1 MFKILSGGL
10 RLFKMSAKQKFE
22 VLFILGGPGAGKGTL
37 CRYIT
42 KKYGYVHLSAGDLLR
57 EERMK
62 PNSKYGELIEN
73 YIKDGKIVPVA
84 ITCSLL
90 DNAMQTSNSPH
101 KRFLIDGF
109 PRNQDNIDGWNEAM
123 SEKCVIKG
131 VLFCECSKEV
141 CTQRCLKRG
150 AAGSGRSDDNEE
162 VLIKRHETYII
173 HTLPIIEYFEK
184 QNFVY
189 KVNSMQSPDEVFEDA
204 KEVLSKIGWL

>member
-1 MFKILSGGL
+1 
-10 RLFKMSAKQKFE
+10 MSAEQKFE

-42 KKYGYVHLSAGDLLR
+42 EKYGYVHLSAGDLLR

-62 PNSKYGELIEN
+62 SNSKYGELIEKF
-73 YIKDGKIVPVA
+73 IKNGKIVPVA

-90 DNAMQTSNSPH
+90 DNSMQASNSPH

-109 PRNQDNIDGWNEAM
+109 PRNQDNVDGWNEAM
-123 SEKCVIKG
+123 SEKCIVKG
-131 VLFCECSKEV
+131 VLFCECSKEM

-162 VLIKRHETYII
+162 VLVKRHETYITN
-173 HTLPIIEYFEK
+173 TLPIIEYFEK
-184 QNFVY
+184 QGLIY
-189 KVNSMQSPDEVFEDA
+189 KVNSMQSSEKVFEDA
-204 KEVLSKIGWL
+204 KEILSKIGW

>member
-1 MFKILSGGL
+1 
-10 RLFKMSAKQKFE
+10 MSAEQKFE

-42 KKYGYVHLSAGDLLR
+42 EKYGYVHLSAGDLLR
-57 EERMK
+57 EERMN
-62 PNSKYGELIEN
+62 PNSKYGELIEKF
-73 YIKDGKIVPVA
+73 IKDGKIVPVA

-90 DNAMQTSNSPH
+90 DNGMQASDSPH

-109 PRNQDNIDGWNEAM
+109 PRNQDNVDGWNEAM
-123 SEKCVIKG
+123 SEKCIVKG

-162 VLIKRHETYII
+162 VLVKRHETYITN
-173 HTLPIIEYFEK
+173 TLPIIEHFEK
-184 QNFVY
+184 QGLIY
-189 KVNSMQSPDEVFEDA
+189 KVNSMQSPEKVFEDA
-204 KEVLSKIGWL
+204 EEILYKIGW